1 MIVTKQAL
9 VQSLSEDLI
18 LELTSRLVAIP
29 TPNPP
34 GQEKACAD
42 FIADTLQGWG
52 VEVERVFEPDRERPQ
67 VVAWQRGSGAGPTVI
82 INAHMDTVGE
92 GRRDDWRFPPFQVTR
107 QGSRLY
113 GRGAC
118 DMKGSLAI
126 NMAIMK
132 TLQEAKTA
140 FPGTLMFQAVMGEE
154 MDEPGTRTLLQQ
166 GYTGDY
172 AIVLEPTDL
181 RIGPA
186 SRGVCWYKIT
196 LTGPAVH
203 CGLAAPDA
211 PDVMAHFATIATAL
225 AEYHQ
230 RIARQ
235 THPLS
240 PNPSC
245 RITDVQAGEAHNSTV
260 GRCEFIIDRRMLP
273 GETPE
278 QIAAE
283 LQEILVRHSHPE
295 IETHLAFI
303 EWNEPVETSLDS
315 PLIDALKHN
324 IKTIGG
330 RTPEI
335 WGPPYGSDVR
345 NFIYDA
351 GIPSVNFGAGDYR
364 VCHQPN
370 EFVEVDDLM
379 TCARIVLGTVIDLLQ
394 PNSALG

>member
-1 MIVTKQAL
+1 MVSVTKQTL
-9 VQSLSEDLI
+9 VQSLPEDLI
-18 LELTSRLVAIP
+18 VELTSRLVAIP

-34 GQEKACAD
+34 GQEKTCAD
-42 FIADTLQGWG
+42 FIVDNLQQWG
-52 VEVERVFEPDRERPQ
+52 VEVEQVLDPDPNRPQ
-67 VVAWQRGSGAGPTVI
+67 VVAWQRGSGGGPTVI

-92 GRRDDWRFPPFQVTR
+92 GRREDWRFPPFQVTR

-132 TLQEAKTA
+132 TLREANITV
-140 FPGTLMFQAVMGEE
+140 PGTLMFQAVMGEE
-154 MDEPGTRTLLQQ
+154 MDEPGTRTLLQK

-186 SRGVCWYKIT
+186 SRGVGWYKIT

-211 PDVMAHFATIATAL
+211 PDVMAHFATIAAAL
-225 AEYHQ
+225 TQYHR
-230 RIARQ
+230 RISTQ

-240 PNPSC
+240 PSPSC

-278 QIAAE
+278 QVAAE
-283 LQEILVRHSHPE
+283 LQEILAPHSHPD

-303 EWNEPVETSLDS
+303 EWNEPVETPLDS

-324 IKTIGG
+324 IKTIGS
-330 RTPEI
+330 REPEI

-351 GIPSVNFGAGDYR
+351 GIPTVNFGAGDYR

-394 PNSALG
+394 SSSA